1 MSLIELR
8 RFATRVEADL
18 ARLALESEGIDA
30 VIFDAEA
37 NSFFGG
43 GGLIG
48 DGPTV
53 LTRVKGIGNDM
64 ALDEGVGICGK
75 GGQSVPA
82 GVGQPTLL
90 IDGLTV
96 GGTAA

>member
-1 MSLIELR
+1 VSLVELR

-48 DGPTV
+48 VRLMV
-53 LTRVKGIGNDM
+53 LEEE
-64 ALDEGVGICGK
+64 LDE
-75 GGQSVPA
+75 
-82 GVGQPTLL
+82 
-90 IDGLTV
+90 
-96 GGTAA
+96 AAAILAADD